1 MSYFL
6 KSGISFR
13 VTSKEAMDL
22 HEELPAG
29 NFTIKENPMSGE
41 LYLEQIDSFEIK
53 GKRYGDLDKNTTR
66 IFNTFMDRS
75 ASTGVM
81 LTGEKGSGKSLLAK
95 ALSIHAASQGHPT
108 IVINNA
114 WTGDKFNAL
123 IQAIEQPCVVLFDEF
138 EKVYDS
144 QEQEAMLTLLDG
156 VFPSKKM
163 FVITCNDKWR
173 VDSHMR
179 NRPGRI
185 YYMLDY
191 TGLTQDFIIEYC
203 EDNLKAKEHI
213 DKICSIAM
221 LFNQFNFDMLKA
233 LVEEMNRY
241 NEAPEEALKM
251 LNAKPE
257 FDDGNKYTTQL
268 TFKGI
273 PVEQKHL
280 ESREWKGNP
289 LQSKINL
296 SFKIS
301 EAGQPWTDK
310 DENDEDADW
319 NWEEANFTPAEI
331 QKIDPQSGTFI
342 FMNKDGCALT
352 LTKVKE
358 KTFQYYDAF

>member
-22 HEELPAG
+22 HDQLPAG

-53 GKRYGDLDKNTTR
+53 GKRYGDLDKNTAR

-95 ALSIHAASQGHPT
+95 ALSIHAADNGHPT

-138 EKVYDS
+138 EKVYDA

-156 VFPSKKM
+156 VFPSKKL

-233 LVEEMNRY
+233 LVEEMYRY
-241 NEAPEEALKM
+241 NESPEEAL
-251 LNAKPE
+251 
-257 FDDGNKYTTQL
+257 
-268 TFKGI
+268 
-273 PVEQKHL
+273 
-280 ESREWKGNP
+280 
-289 LQSKINL
+289 
-296 SFKIS
+296 
-301 EAGQPWTDK
+301 
-310 DENDEDADW
+310 
-319 NWEEANFTPAEI
+319 
-331 QKIDPQSGTFI
+331 
-342 FMNKDGCALT
+342 
-352 LTKVKE
+352 
-358 KTFQYYDAF
+358 

>member
-1 MSYFL
+1 MTYFL
-6 KSGISFR
+6 KSGITFR
-13 VTSKEAMDL
+13 VSSKEAMDL
-22 HEELPAG
+22 HEQLPAG
-29 NFTIKENPMSGE
+29 NYTIKKDPFDN
-41 LYLEQIDSFEIK
+41 LYLESIDSFEIK
-53 GKRYGDLDKNTTR
+53 GKRYGDLVKNTDR
-66 IFNTFMDRS
+66 ILNTFMDRT

-95 ALSIHAASQGHPT
+95 ALSIQAATDGIPT
-108 IVINNA
+108 IVINQP

-123 IQAIEQPCVVLFDEF
+123 IQSIEQPCVVLFDEF

-156 VFPSKKM
+156 VFPSKKL

-191 TGLTQDFIIEYC
+191 KGLTHDFIIEYC
-203 EDNLKAKEHI
+203 EDNLKNKTYIER
-213 DKICSIAM
+213 ICSIAS
-221 LFNQFNFDMLKA
+221 LFSQFNFDMLKA
-233 LVEEMNRY
+233 LIEEMNRY
-241 NEAPEEALKM
+241 DESPEEALKM

-257 FDDGNKYTTQL
+257 FDDGNKYITNL
-268 TFKGI
+268 NFKGI
-273 PVEQKHL
+273 PVDQKHL
-280 ESREWKGNP
+280 ETREWKGNP
-289 LQSKINL
+289 LQNKINL

-301 EAGQPWTDK
+301 DAGVPWTDK
-310 DENDEDADW
+310 DENDEEADW
-319 NWEEANFTPAEI
+319 NWEETNFTPAEI
-331 QKIDPQSGTFI
+331 QKIDPATGTFI
-342 FMNKDGCALT
+342 FMNNEGVALT

>member
-1 MSYFL
+1 MTYFL
-6 KSGISFR
+6 KSGITFR
-13 VTSKEAMDL
+13 VSSKEAMDL
-22 HEELPAG
+22 HEQLPAG
-29 NFTIKENPMSGE
+29 NYTIKKDPFDN
-41 LYLEQIDSFEIK
+41 LYLESIDSFEIK
-53 GKRYGDLDKNTTR
+53 GKRYGDLEKNTDR
-66 IFNTFMDRS
+66 ILNTFMDRS

-95 ALSIHAASQGHPT
+95 ALSIQAATDGIPT
-108 IVINNA
+108 IVINQP

-123 IQAIEQPCVVLFDEF
+123 IQSIEQPCVVLFDEF

-156 VFPSKKM
+156 VFPSKKL

-191 TGLTQDFIIEYC
+191 KGLTHDFIIEYC
-203 EDNLKAKEHI
+203 EDNLKNKSYIER
-213 DKICSIAM
+213 ICSIAS
-221 LFNQFNFDMLKA
+221 LFSQFNFDMLKA
-233 LVEEMNRY
+233 LIEEMNRY

-257 FDDGNKYTTQL
+257 FDDGNKYVTHL
-268 TFKGI
+268 TFKGV
-273 PVEQKHL
+273 PVDQKHL

-289 LQSKINL
+289 LQSKIHL
-296 SFKIS
+296 SFKVS
-301 EAGQPWTDK
+301 DAGIPWTDK

-319 NWEEANFTPAEI
+319 NWEETQFNPGEI
-331 QKIDPQSGTFI
+331 QKIDPATGTFI
-342 FMNKDGCALT
+342 FMNKDGVALT